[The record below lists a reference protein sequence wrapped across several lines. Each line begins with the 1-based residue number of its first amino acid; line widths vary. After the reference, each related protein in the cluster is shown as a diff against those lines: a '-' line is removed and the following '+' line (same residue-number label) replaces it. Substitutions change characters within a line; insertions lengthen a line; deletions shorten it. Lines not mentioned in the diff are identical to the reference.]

1 MTYSIKN
8 LPREGRK
15 EVTKMKKKRHEA
27 IIRLIEQYCLATQGD
42 LLEKLREEGFDT
54 TQATISRDIKDLRL
68 IKKVDELGRSRY
80 AVHSGDSGE
89 LLGKYR
95 SIFSHSVISADYAG
109 NTLVVKCY
117 TGMAQAACA
126 AFDSMHW
133 EGLVGTLAGDDTIFA
148 LCRTP
153 EHAEKMM
160 FAISEILG

>member
-1 MTYSIKN
+1 
-8 LPREGRK
+8 
-15 EVTKMKKKRHEA
+15 MKKKRHET
-27 IIRLIEQYCLATQGD
+27 IIRLIEQYCLSTQTA

-80 AVHSGDSGE
+80 AVDSGDSGE
-89 LLGKYR
+89 LLGKYK
-95 SIFSHSVISADYAG
+95 SIFGHSVISADYAG

-126 AFDSMHW
+126 ALDSMHW

-153 EHAEKMM
+153 ELAAKMQE
-160 FAISEILG
+160 AINEIIG